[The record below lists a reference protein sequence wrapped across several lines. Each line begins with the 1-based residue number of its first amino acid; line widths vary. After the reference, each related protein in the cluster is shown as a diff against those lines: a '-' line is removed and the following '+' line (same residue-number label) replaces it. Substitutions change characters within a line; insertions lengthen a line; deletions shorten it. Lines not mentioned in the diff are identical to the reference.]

1 MEQQLKSSAINYGIY
16 LGLSLALIS
25 VLIYVIN
32 VEYAIAWWIGI
43 IMLLLILAFGIVSTA
58 KSKDFL
64 NGFISFKQ
72 AFSSFFI
79 TVAIGVI
86 INTGVGMLIYG
97 VIDTEAA
104 VFLQEKGIEN
114 TVSMMERFGAPQSE
128 IDKTIDAMSEDNS
141 FSIGNQLK
149 AIAYQLVFYAV
160 IGLIVAAFMKKKNP
174 DLA

>member
-32 VEYAIAWWIGI
+32 AEYAIAWWIGI

-86 INTGVGMLIYG
+86 INTGIGILIYG

-128 IDKTIDAMSEDNS
+128 IDKTIDSMSGENS
-141 FSIGNQLK
+141 FSIMNQLK

>member
-1 MEQQLKSSAINYGIY
+1 MEQQLKSSAINYGVY
-16 LGLSLALIS
+16 LGLTLALIS

-32 VEYAIAWWIGI
+32 VEYATAWWIGI
-43 IMLLLILAFGIVSTA
+43 IMLLLILGFGIVSTA

-86 INTGVGMLIYG
+86 ISTGVGIIIYG
-97 VIDTEAA
+97 IIDTEAA
-104 VFLQEKGIEN
+104 ALLQEKGIEN

-128 IDKTIDAMSEDNS
+128 IDKTIDAMSEENS
-141 FSIGNQLK
+141 FSVVNQLK

>member
-1 MEQQLKSSAINYGIY
+1 MEQELKSSAINYGVY
-16 LGLSLALIS
+16 LGLSLGIIS

-32 VEYAIAWWIGI
+32 IEYAIAWWIGI
-43 IMLLLILAFGIVSTA
+43 ILFLIALSFGIVSTA
-58 KSKDFL
+58 KSKDIL

-79 TVAIGVI
+79 TIAIGVLI
-86 INTGVGMLIYG
+86 STGIGILIYG

-104 VFLQEKGIEN
+104 AFLQEKGIEN
-114 TVSMMERFGAPQSE
+114 TLNMMERFGAPQSE
-128 IDKTIDAMSEDNS
+128 IDKTLEAMSGENS
-141 FSIGNQLK
+141 FSVLNQLK